1 MTWSG
6 IQLQIQTHK
15 LPHIGLIRN
24 VNIRF
29 ILALVKAIL
38 NMHSLEIYPVM
49 IIEICSKQ
57 IKFLGLFFS
66 LLTQ

>member
-29 ILALVKAIL
+29 TSKGYTEYVFIRNISCYDYR
-38 NMHSLEIYPVM
+38 NM
-49 IIEICSKQ
+49 Q
-57 IKFLGLFFS
+57 
-66 LLTQ
+66 

>member
-24 VNIRF
+24 VNIRLGHTEYAF
-29 ILALVKAIL
+29 IRNISCYDYR
-38 NMHSLEIYPVM
+38 NM
-49 IIEICSKQ
+49 Q
-57 IKFLGLFFS
+57 
-66 LLTQ
+66 

>member
-24 VNIRF
+24 VNIRLSQAYSSTSKGYTECAF
-29 ILALVKAIL
+29 IKNISCHDYR
-38 NMHSLEIYPVM
+38 NM
-49 IIEICSKQ
+49 Q
-57 IKFLGLFFS
+57 
-66 LLTQ
+66 

>member
-15 LPHIGLIRN
+15 LPHIGLIGN

-29 ILALVKAIL
+29 IPALVKVIL
-38 NMHSLEIYPVM
+38 NMYSLEIYPVM

>member
-6 IQLQIQTHK
+6 IQLQMQTHK

-29 ILALVKAIL
+29 STSKVYTEYAFIRNISCYDYR
-38 NMHSLEIYPVM
+38 NM
-49 IIEICSKQ
+49 Q
-57 IKFLGLFFS
+57 
-66 LLTQ
+66 